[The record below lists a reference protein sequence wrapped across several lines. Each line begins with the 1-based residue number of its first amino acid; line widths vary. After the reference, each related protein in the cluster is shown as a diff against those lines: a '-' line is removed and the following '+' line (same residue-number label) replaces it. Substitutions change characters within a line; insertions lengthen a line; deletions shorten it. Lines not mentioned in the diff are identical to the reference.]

1 VSTLRAEEVRSFL
14 LEYFSDPM
22 RGLSVDPAELPDSFD
37 LLSEGVVDSLGI
49 LEMVSAV
56 EEKFGIEV
64 DLEDIDPDDLT
75 RVEPFCRYVVT
86 KGVLKKERS

>member
-1 VSTLRAEEVRSFL
+1 
-14 LEYFSDPM
+14 M
-22 RGLSVDPAELPDSFD
+22 RGLSVDPGELPDSFD

-75 RVEPFCRYVVT
+75 RVEPFCRYVAT